1 MEAEFALSVEA
12 GPERSEPSAPDEP
25 PRTTYRTRLR
35 RSAAI
40 ARGFFPFTLT
50 GLLVAALTA
59 NAIKYQGLEK
69 VDLLLLMAGIIAG
82 VVLTAML
89 ILVLLA
95 AIWLHFRIR
104 KVEDPPVRLNLNGGV
119 WQPTGFELSF
129 PWFFPCV
136 EVLWRW
142 ESEAGRPID
151 MEVKL
156 ERVGSRAI
164 EMVRPKRRGIFYGVR
179 RSITVRD
186 VLHLTQLSWGW
197 TSALEVQMMPG
208 SGHIDGL
215 SLLAR
220 FVSGEDLSD
229 PRGDP
234 TGDRVDMRQ
243 YARGDSPRTILW
255 KVFARTRKL
264 MVRVPERALTA
275 RPRACAYM
283 ASGPHDEAGAG
294 LARVILERGLLGD
307 GWRFG
312 ADGNAGHSSNPQGA
326 LEMLARSGNPE
337 ATAQSHLDRYLQE
350 AAASG
355 FGSCFIMVPPGGGE
369 HVEKI
374 LNAARSCAMRV
385 VLCLGLDHIPLDQPP
400 APAWKRLVFA
410 PPDGQ
415 AEEPSLESIA
425 KRWGSGREEVMLVDR
440 SSGNVYNDL
449 NAVVRARARMKGKAS
464 V

>member
-1 MEAEFALSVEA
+1 MDAAFPNLD
-12 GPERSEPSAPDEP
+12 GTLDEP
-25 PRTTYRTRLR
+25 QPPRPDFRTRLR
-35 RSAAI
+35 RSAAV

-50 GLLVAALTA
+50 GLLVLALVGYA
-59 NAIKYQGLEK
+59 LKHHGIAKL
-69 VDLLLLMAGIIAG
+69 DLLLLMASITA
-82 VVLTAML
+82 VVILAALL

-95 AIWLHFRIR
+95 GLWLHLTIR
-104 KVEDPPVRLNLNGGV
+104 RVEDPPVRLSLNGGV
-119 WQPTGFELSF
+119 WQPTGFELKF
-129 PWFFPCV
+129 PWFFPCI

-151 MEVKL
+151 MDVKL
-156 ERVGSRAI
+156 ERVGSRAL
-164 EMVRPKRRGIFYGVR
+164 EMVCPRRRGIFHGVR
-179 RSITVRD
+179 RTVTVRD
-186 VLHLTQLSWGW
+186 VLRLTQLSWGW
-197 TSALEVQMMPG
+197 TSDLEVQLMPG

-312 ADGNAGHSSNPQGA
+312 ADGNAGHCSAAQGA

-337 ATAQSHLDRYLQE
+337 ATAQSHIERYLQE

-355 FGSCFIMVPPGGGE
+355 FGSCFIVVPPGGGP

-374 LNAARSCAMRV
+374 LNAARTSAMRV

-400 APAWKRLVFA
+400 PPAWKRFLLA
-410 PPDGQ
+410 PPDGR
-415 AEEPSLESIA
+415 AEAPTLESIA
-425 KRWGSGREEVMLVDR
+425 NRWGTGREEVMLVDR

-449 NAVVRARARMKGKAS
+449 HAVVRARARMKEKAG

>member
-1 MEAEFALSVEA
+1 MDAT
-12 GPERSEPSAPDEP
+12 PDRSDDPHLEEQVRSS
-25 PRTTYRTRLR
+25 YRSRLR
-35 RSAAI
+35 RSAAV

-50 GLLVAALTA
+50 GLLVLALTA
-59 NAIKYQGLEK
+59 NAIKYQGMEK
-69 VDLLLLMAGIIAG
+69 VDLLLLMAGIVSL
-82 VVLTAML
+82 VVVTAML
-89 ILVLLA
+89 LLVLLA
-95 AIWLHFRIR
+95 SLLLHLRIR
-104 KVEDPPVRLNLNGGV
+104 RIENPPVRLCLNGGL

-129 PWFFPCV
+129 PWFFPCI

-142 ESEAGRPID
+142 ESEPGRPIS

-156 ERVGSRAI
+156 ERAGSRAL
-164 EMVRPKRRGIFYGVR
+164 ELVRPKRRGIFSQVR
-179 RSITVRD
+179 RTITVRD

-197 TSALEVQMMPG
+197 TTPLEVQMMPG

-234 TGDRVDMRQ
+234 CGDRVDMRQ

-312 ADGNAGHSSNPQGA
+312 ADGSAGHSNAPQPA

-337 ATAQSHLDRYLQE
+337 APAQSYLERYLQE
-350 AAASG
+350 AASAG
-355 FGSCFIMVPPGGGE
+355 FGSCFIVVPPGGGE
-369 HVEKI
+369 HVQRI
-374 LNAARSCAMRV
+374 LNAARTCAMRV
-385 VLCLGLDHIPLDQPP
+385 VLCVGLDCIPLDTPP
-400 APAWKRLVFA
+400 TPAWQRLLLA
-410 PPDGQ
+410 PPSGQ
-415 AEEPSLESIA
+415 EEEPSLESIA
-425 KRWGSGREEVMLVDR
+425 TRWGTGREEVMLVDR
-440 SSGNVYNDL
+440 ASGNVYSDL
-449 NAVVRARARMKGKAS
+449 HAVVRARARIKEKAS